1 MTQASKTKAEQRYAE
16 IQVKDRA
23 VRNDI
28 QNATKIR
35 ADRTLKLRALRLAK
49 EAQDAAEKQAAALV
63 AAKAP
68 AKTRKTRAKQVEA

>member
-28 QNATKIR
+28 QTASRIKTE
-35 ADRTLKLRALRLAK
+35 RTLKLRELRLAK
-49 EAQDAAEKQAAALV
+49 EAQDASEKKAEALT
-63 AAKAP
+63 AAKTP
-68 AKTRKTRAKQVEA
+68 AKTRKARVKTE

>member
-28 QNATKIR
+28 QTASRIR
-35 ADRTLKLRALRLAK
+35 TERTLKLRALRLAK
-49 EAQDAAEKQAAALV
+49 EAQDAAEKQAAALSGV
-63 AAKAP
+63 KAP
-68 AKTRKTRAKQVEA
+68 KARKPRAKQVDA

>member
-28 QNATKIR
+28 QNATRIKTE
-35 ADRTLKLRALRLAK
+35 RTLKLRELRLAK
-49 EAQDAAEKQAAALV
+49 EAQDAAEKAAAV
-63 AAKAP
+63 KAP
-68 AKTRKTRAKQVEA
+68 AKPRKARVKA